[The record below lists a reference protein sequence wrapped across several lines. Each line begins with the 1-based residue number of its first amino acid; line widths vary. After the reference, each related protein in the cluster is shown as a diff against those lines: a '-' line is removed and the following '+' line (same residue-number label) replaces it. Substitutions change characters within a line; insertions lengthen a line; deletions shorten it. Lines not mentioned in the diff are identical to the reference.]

1 MVLGSV
7 IFLFLDSLGNTILYT
22 GDSDFD
28 DWGWKCALTIII
40 QQVFFA
46 AVILMIYLRMYRIY
60 KVCSSYKEY
69 LKD

>member
-7 IFLFLDSLGNTILYT
+7 IFLFLDSLGNTLLYT

-28 DWGWKCALTIII
+28 DWAWKCTLSIII

-60 KVCSSYKEY
+60 IVYSSYKEY